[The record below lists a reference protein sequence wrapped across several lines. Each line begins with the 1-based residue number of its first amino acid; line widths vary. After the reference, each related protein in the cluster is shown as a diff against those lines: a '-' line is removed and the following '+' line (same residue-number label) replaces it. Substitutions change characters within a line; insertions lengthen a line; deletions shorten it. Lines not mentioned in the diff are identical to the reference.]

1 MSKKIQIKRGL
12 KVGIPTLDSGELGYA
27 TDTKELFIGTAG
39 GNELATPF
47 VNEYSLTI
55 STGDWSQETT
65 GNFVDNYKAVKTL
78 TGLASTKNPT
88 VDLDL
93 TGKDK
98 FSIDGYIS
106 DFEKVVG
113 WEVTSNNEITFYAVE
128 QPTQDLLL
136 HIKVVK

>member
-12 KVGIPTLDSGELGYA
+12 KVGLPTLNEGELGYA
-27 TDTKELFIGTAG
+27 TDTKELFIGTAS
-39 GNELATPF
+39 GNVRVSEAQ
-47 VNEYSLTI
+47 YSLTI
-55 STGDWSQETT
+55 STGDWTQETT
-65 GNFVDNYKAVKTL
+65 GDFVDNYKSVKTL
-78 TGLASTKNPT
+78 TGLVSTDNPT

-113 WEVTSNNEITFYAVE
+113 WEVTGNNEITFYALE